1 MSATCE
7 ELLHVRASEQCAENF
22 AGIGSVI
29 YYGLKDDLSS
39 PLVEDGPEFKT
50 LAFKAG
56 KGLYRIDCKEEAN
69 SIVGSSGGQ
78 NRGYIQTL
86 QQQKETLEKADKAL
100 DQAIKDLKTELSGDI
115 ASSSAD
121 VLAQLDA
128 YKSIVAGQ
136 INSIN
141 AAIAALQTKDS
152 ELQQQITT
160 LRNYVENDLKT
171 YIDNGDQSVKN
182 WASTTFVTLEQ
193 YNATAEII
201 AGIQGQITSINQQIA
216 ELGETVAGVTREELN
231 TAISGLDTKLQ
242 GIISQSVS
250 DCNTA
255 LTTAKQEITSAYTTA
270 IQSAISSSE
279 SAWSRDCWRV
289 SLACEK

>member
-86 QQQKETLEKADKAL
+86 NFTADYVNRDTAKLARVINNRRDLFFCVEDGDDIQIMYHPKNKIEIESGGIESNTGDTADSDRETKFAVQLKRCKYSNTYLVLGESQTLEGLLVD
-100 DQAIKDLKTELSGDI
+100 
-115 ASSSAD
+115 SSS
-121 VLAQLDA
+121 
-128 YKSIVAGQ
+128 S
-136 INSIN
+136 
-141 AAIAALQTKDS
+141 
-152 ELQQQITT
+152 
-160 LRNYVENDLKT
+160 
-171 YIDNGDQSVKN
+171 
-182 WASTTFVTLEQ
+182 
-193 YNATAEII
+193 
-201 AGIQGQITSINQQIA
+201 
-216 ELGETVAGVTREELN
+216 
-231 TAISGLDTKLQ
+231 
-242 GIISQSVS
+242 S
-250 DCNTA
+250 D
-255 LTTAKQEITSAYTTA
+255 
-270 IQSAISSSE
+270 
-279 SAWSRDCWRV
+279 
-289 SLACEK
+289 